1 MTKRCATLPTFI
13 TPSPKASHNQVLAN
27 MVKSFVRLLL
37 RGAEV
42 IAERVPEHR
51 QREYRIHAE
60 LYEPIL
66 RRDPEQARTRMRE
79 HLEDAKELIIQG
91 FSEISDKHQ
100 SGTTG
105 ET

>member
-1 MTKRCATLPTFI
+1 M
-13 TPSPKASHNQVLAN
+13 
-27 MVKSFVRLLL
+27 
-37 RGAEV
+37 

>member
-1 MTKRCATLPTFI
+1 MELTVDLEIEPPPLPT
-13 TPSPKASHNQVLAN
+13 SAALA
-27 MVKSFVRLLL
+27 
-37 RGAEV
+37 
-42 IAERVPEHR
+42 EHR
-51 QREYRIHAE
+51 QREYGIHAE

-79 HLEDAKELIIQG
+79 HLEDAKDLIIQG
-91 FSEISDKHQ
+91 SSEISDKHQ